1 MNPIVS
7 AGAIKVKVTEP
18 GEVYAQATERV
29 RKWNA
34 TEVELVLEGG
44 KAYAAMCDP
53 DGVAPVLGVPLD
65 ATVQEVRVRRRGP
78 CAIPI
83 PWVVKTQPPAANF
96 KPGAEVSVEISARL
110 RNSVWT
116 SGSGMF
122 DDKGGLRSDVI
133 DDLAGTVDDLSML
146 ETFFMKVDK
155 PEVGFD
161 PRFLKGKPAEAD
173 KAALCKQVIDACHA
187 KGIQLLCGYEGV
199 AEGGKNSAQAEAF
212 KEFLKKATI
221 RDIEDHARAIHHKI
235 FVDLKLDFDGIGF
248 DIETV
253 GVNTMDQQFEA
264 LYGTLAQLLAKD
276 NRILTYAS
284 ATFAK
289 DGETSHEA
297 AHMRSQRYS
306 LAKLAPNII
315 ARPMGYDG
323 GHVYN
328 EQTKKGLHKEGID
341 CALGDVGLH
350 PSQFQMGVKLVGFL
364 LSGGRQKV
372 GISSPWDAATVQK
385 RCDDLYR
392 PNRIGLISFA
402 IGGPSEPSSAQMRTS
417 IKSFD
422 PKLNPRGPKAGTV
435 GSPLQCP
442 RRTAN
447 GR

>member
-7 AGAIKVKVTEP
+7 AAAIKVKVTELP
-18 GEVYAQATERV
+18 EVYAQATERA
-29 RKWNA
+29 RGWNE
-34 TEVELVLEGG
+34 TEVELVTSAG
-44 KAYAAMCDP
+44 KSFCGMCDP
-53 DGVAPVLGVPLD
+53 SGVAPILGIPGD
-65 ATVQEVRVRRRGP
+65 AKVTEVRVRRRGP

-83 PWVVKTQPPAANF
+83 PWVVTAQPASDTYL
-96 KPGAEVSVEISARL
+96 PGAEVSVEISARL

-122 DDKGGLRSDVI
+122 DDTGGLRSDVI
-133 DDLAGTVDDLSML
+133 SDLAGAVDDLSML
-146 ETFFMKVDK
+146 ETFFMKVTG

-173 KAALCKQVIDACHA
+173 KAALCKTVIDACHA
-187 KGIQLLCGYEGV
+187 AGLQLLCGYEGV

-221 RDIEDHARAIHHKI
+221 KQIEDHAAAIHHKI
-235 FVDLKLDFDGIGF
+235 FDELGLDFDGIGF

-253 GVNTMDQQFEA
+253 GVNTMDEQFEA
-264 LYGTLAQLLAKD
+264 LYGTLAKLLARN

-297 AHMRSQRYS
+297 AHMRSQRYG

-328 EQTKKGLHKEGID
+328 ETTKKGLHKEGID
-341 CALGDVGLH
+341 CALRDVGLH

-364 LSGGRQKV
+364 LSGGRSKV
-372 GISSPWDAATVQK
+372 GISSPFDGPTARK
-385 RCDDLYR
+385 RIDDLYR
-392 PNRIGLISFA
+392 PNRIGMISFA
-402 IGGPSEPSSAQMRTS
+402 IGGPSEPSSSQMRAD
-417 IKSFD
+417 IKTFD
-422 PKLNPRGPKAGTV
+422 PKLNPSGPKAGAV
-435 GSPLQCP
+435 GSPLQGP
-442 RRTAN
+442 RRTEN